1 MVINSEIIQS
11 NLLILDKAINAFP
24 KLQLFKNLLE
34 EKDKLS
40 QSGSLFTKEWYRID
54 EQISTVREE
63 CRTYKLNPYLDI
75 IEFISTSK
83 KYEQDIFYR
92 KKIKNVELQTILSKY
107 AVDDEAKLCFS
118 KKTKSTFS
126 KLINS
131 KKWINYSGD
140 YRPRTSRTK
149 RYSDNFFRTH
159 ALIANYC
166 IQNQIDILDENLSR
180 IKSFYRQL
188 LPEPD
193 LKVSQE
199 ISRTSSIIDY
209 IIHKFTESDSDFR
222 KINLEHLI
230 LSIKNELRSRI
241 LSLGNKEKIKCIE
254 VPTTETEELT
264 LNKIYEVL
272 DTRLESGVLKVQ
284 ISNDKDQI
292 KLYFFRNFET
302 MTILRDSFIDDLL
315 GD

>member
-1 MVINSEIIQS
+1 MIITSEIIQS

-24 KLQLFKNLLE
+24 KLQLFKNLLD

-40 QSGSLFTKEWYRID
+40 NSGSLFTKEWYRID

-63 CRTYKLNPYLDI
+63 CRTYKLNSYLDF
-75 IEFISTSK
+75 IEFINSSK
-83 KYEQDIFYR
+83 KYEQEIFYK
-92 KKIKNVELQTILSKY
+92 KKIKNIDLQTILSKY

-118 KKTKSTFS
+118 KKTKSTFT

-131 KKWINYSGD
+131 KKWEVYLGD
-140 YRPRTSRTK
+140 YRPRNRNSK
-149 RYSDNFFRTH
+149 RFSDNMFRTH
-159 ALIANYC
+159 AIIANYC
-166 IQNQIDILDENLSR
+166 IQNKIDVSNLSR
-180 IKSFYRQL
+180 IKTFYTNL

-254 VPTTETEELT
+254 VPNTQTEELT

-292 KLYFFRNFET
+292 KLYYFRNFET